1 MTEREAQKRQ
11 ILRYM
16 EAGNCITD
24 ATARELFN
32 CSRVGARIYDLKQD
46 GVPVRSEFDYS
57 LDRNGK
63 VIKKWKKY
71 WIELQ

>member
-1 MTEREAQKRQ
+1 MTDREAQKRQ

-46 GVPVRSEFDYS
+46 GVPVQDEFEYAYDIY
-57 LDRNGK
+57 GK

-71 WIELQ
+71 WISSQ